1 MLFGPNHLYFYRFL
15 GRILGKAVFDGITVE
30 PTFASFFIK
39 KLIAKSNSLNDLKS
53 LDFELFKH
61 LNSLREFEGDIGD
74 LELYFR
80 ISDENA
86 VTGELH
92 EVDLVPDGENVKVT
106 NQNKFRYIYMVAD
119 YRLNKRIKPQSDA
132 FVAGFHECIPIAWLG
147 IFNDRELN
155 MLMSG
160 ASKSLDVKDLMKN
173 STYKNGFSSSSKQ
186 VKWFWKLVDKD
197 MSDDDRSKMLKFV
210 TSCPRAPLMGFSSLQ
225 PAFTVVKMDCSDPD
239 TKLPTSSTCFN
250 LLRIPLY
257 SSERILKEKI
267 MYAIHSNAGFEMA

>member
-106 NQNKFRYIYMVAD
+106 N
-119 YRLNKRIKPQSDA
+119 
-132 FVAGFHECIPIAWLG
+132 
-147 IFNDRELN
+147 
-155 MLMSG
+155 
-160 ASKSLDVKDLMKN
+160 
-173 STYKNGFSSSSKQ
+173 
-186 VKWFWKLVDKD
+186 
-197 MSDDDRSKMLKFV
+197 
-210 TSCPRAPLMGFSSLQ
+210 
-225 PAFTVVKMDCSDPD
+225 
-239 TKLPTSSTCFN
+239 
-250 LLRIPLY
+250 
-257 SSERILKEKI
+257 
-267 MYAIHSNAGFEMA
+267 